1 MAEATD
7 AFGRALADWARGGT
21 DPEIL
26 ERDDGHTE
34 VGAGHELYVAGPECW
49 PGAERRSLRYARGR
63 VIDLG
68 CGAGRVA
75 LHLQRRG
82 LDVVAADASP
92 LAVRTTRARGV
103 REVRRL
109 SAGGLTDELASF
121 DTVVLFGNNF
131 GLFGTPGSLRRTLAV
146 WARRARPGT
155 RILAE
160 STSPFGGGVPALS
173 AEYIRRNR
181 RRDKMAGQIRLRVH
195 YRRWTGPWFGWL
207 FVSPAQMRKLL
218 RGTGW
223 RPMRLEEGDRGD
235 PYVAV
240 LERTDD
246 GGRTSPR
253 RSPP

>member
-1 MAEATD
+1 MAEAAD
-7 AFGRALADWARGGT
+7 PFGRALADWARGGT
-21 DPEIL
+21 EPEIL

-34 VGAGHELYVAGPECW
+34 VGAGHELYVAGPGGW
-49 PGAERRSLRYARGR
+49 PGPERRALRYARGR

-75 LHLQRRG
+75 LHLQARG
-82 LDVVAADASP
+82 LEVVAADDSP
-92 LAVRTTRARGV
+92 LAVHTTRTRGV
-103 REVRRL
+103 RHVRRL
-109 SAGGLTDELASF
+109 SADGLTHEMASF

-131 GLFGTPGSLRRTLAV
+131 GLFATPGRVRRTLTA
-146 WARRARPGT
+146 WARAAAPGT

-160 STSPFGGGVPALS
+160 STSPFGGGVPALT
-173 AEYIRRNR
+173 AEYVRRNR
-181 RRDKMAGQIRLRVH
+181 GRGRMAGQMRLRVH

-207 FVSPAQMRKLL
+207 FVSPAQMRTLL

-223 RPMRLEEGDRGD
+223 HPVRLEEGQRGD

-240 LERTDD
+240 LERTDE

-253 RSPP
+253 RSPS